1 MADETEQLSQVI
13 LPVKEPLDLIRLSL
27 DEKVYVKMRNEREL
41 RGRLHAFDQHLNM
54 VLGDAEETVT
64 TVEIDEET
72 YEEVYKT
79 AKRTI
84 PMLFVRGDGV
94 ILVSPPMRLSLIN
107 YNVKSYDADV
117 NHAPCVKN
125 GHRAHW
131 ALIVGYLVDTQDRF
145 YVLAR
150 HGKSRNLAVW
160 PMDTLSHSNENLKE
174 FAQPKGY
181 PDNEFLLPPGGIS
194 GSLGLNERCI
204 LVNGL
209 PKQVIHVRWS

>member
-1 MADETEQLSQVI
+1 MFIKWRPKKSRYRNCICYQATRLFSNFQLSQVI

-79 AKRTI
+79 TKRTI

-94 ILVSPPMRLSLIN
+94 ILVSPPMR
-107 YNVKSYDADV
+107 
-117 NHAPCVKN
+117 
-125 GHRAHW
+125 
-131 ALIVGYLVDTQDRF
+131 VG
-145 YVLAR
+145 
-150 HGKSRNLAVW
+150 
-160 PMDTLSHSNENLKE
+160 
-174 FAQPKGY
+174 
-181 PDNEFLLPPGGIS
+181 
-194 GSLGLNERCI
+194 
-204 LVNGL
+204 
-209 PKQVIHVRWS
+209 